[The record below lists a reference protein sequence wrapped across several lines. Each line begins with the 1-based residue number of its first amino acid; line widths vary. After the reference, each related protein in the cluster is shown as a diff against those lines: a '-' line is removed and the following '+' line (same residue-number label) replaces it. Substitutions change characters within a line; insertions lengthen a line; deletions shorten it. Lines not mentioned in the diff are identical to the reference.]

1 MEVMDSTVG
10 EQDRKDVATLEELNL
25 ENEKLRG
32 QLQHLMS
39 TASNN
44 ERIWRHFT
52 EIERILFRTR
62 QLDVLIDELL
72 REIKDRF
79 LPDYLILILS
89 HADILERFFPE
100 LSRQNEPVAE
110 NTWILPFFPNNG
122 GLLCG
127 AACKPSFLTDEE
139 LQGLAGVLPDAVLP
153 FLRSGIS
160 IPLCVHE
167 IVFGSLF
174 LGSRDADRYQP
185 DDGTDLL
192 EQLGVKIAL
201 CMDNCLTYE
210 KVKDFAVLDP
220 LTGLMN
226 YFQIHTIL
234 EKEFRKARRRQ
245 TPLSILIID
254 LNFYHATD
262 GPSGLLN
269 EVLKH
274 AAGLLRE
281 IIPEEEGFLGRYG
294 SDEFLVVLPNV
305 PREEATEVIP
315 YLSQTIRKSPFRQ
328 QNTAILIQTNI
339 GVGTLEEATKRP
351 QDLLD
356 AASSELCRLKMSQE
370 KSVEDPAAD
379 C

>member
-1 MEVMDSTVG
+1 MDSTVR
-10 EQDRKDVATLEELNL
+10 EQNRKDAATLEQLKQ
-25 ENEKLRG
+25 ENEELRR

-62 QLDVLIDELL
+62 QLDVLVEELL

-79 LPDYLILILS
+79 QPDYLILILS
-89 HADILERFFPE
+89 HADILERFFPDV
-100 LSRQNEPVAE
+100 SRQNEPIAE

-122 GLLCG
+122 ELLG
-127 AACKPSFLTDEE
+127 GVACKPSFLTDET
-139 LQGLAGVLPDAVLP
+139 LQGLLGILPDGVLASI
-153 FLRSGIS
+153 RSGIS

-167 IVFGSLF
+167 IAFGSLF
-174 LGSRDADRYQP
+174 LGSRDVNRYQR

-210 KVKDFAVLDP
+210 KVKEFAVLDP

-226 YFQIHTIL
+226 YFQIHTLL

-245 TPLSILIID
+245 TPLSILLID
-254 LNFYHATD
+254 LDFYNATE

-281 IIPEEEGFLGRYG
+281 IIPEEEGYLGRYG
-294 SDEFLVVLPNV
+294 SDEFLLVLPNV
-305 PREEATEVIP
+305 PHEEAEEVIP

-328 QNTAILIQTNI
+328 QNTAVLIQATI
-339 GVGTLEEATKRP
+339 GVGTIDGATKRP

-356 AASSELCRLKMSQE
+356 AAGSELCRRKMCKE
-370 KSVEDPAAD
+370 KRIEDPAAD
-379 C
+379 R

>member
-1 MEVMDSTVG
+1 MDSTVS
-10 EQDRKDVATLEELNL
+10 EQNRKDAATLEQLKQ
-25 ENEKLRG
+25 ENEELRR

-62 QLDVLIDELL
+62 QLDVLVEELL

-79 LPDYLILILS
+79 QPDYLILILS
-89 HADILERFFPE
+89 HADILERFFPDV
-100 LSRQNEPVAE
+100 SRQNEPIAE

-122 GLLCG
+122 ELLG
-127 AACKPSFLTDEE
+127 GVACKPSFLTDET
-139 LQGLAGVLPDAVLP
+139 LQGLLGILPDGVLASI
-153 FLRSGIS
+153 RSGIS

-167 IVFGSLF
+167 IAFGSLF
-174 LGSRDADRYQP
+174 LGSRDVNRYQR

-210 KVKDFAVLDP
+210 KVKEFAVLDP

-226 YFQIHTIL
+226 YFQIHTLL

-245 TPLSILIID
+245 TPLSILLID
-254 LNFYHATD
+254 LDFYNATE

-281 IIPEEEGFLGRYG
+281 IIPEEEGYLGRYG
-294 SDEFLVVLPNV
+294 SDEFLLVLPNV
-305 PREEATEVIP
+305 PHEEAEEVIP

-328 QNTAILIQTNI
+328 QNTAVLIQATI
-339 GVGTLEEATKRP
+339 GVGTIDGATKRP

-356 AASSELCRLKMSQE
+356 AAGSELCRRKMCKE
-370 KSVEDPAAD
+370 KRIEDPAAD
-379 C
+379 R